1 MSISSIGACDT
12 QALSLIARLGKSSD
26 STTSDSLLS
35 LLDTGSDSL
44 SISTQGQWMSRTQDT
59 NPFKTDFDN
68 LGSLISS
75 GDLEEAQAAYA
86 AMQAKMNGAQG
97 GEDPMAGAFAAIGT
111 ALDSGDLASA
121 QKAWDSMQ
129 SSLASFGASQSGG
142 STNPLKNDMSQL
154 ATLLEAGDLTSAQAL
169 YETIQEHVQ
178 ASGQTDSQSGETNDF
193 GSLFSAV
200 STALESGDTSAAQE
214 AVAKLD
220 EALKSAGAQTSDE
233 TTQSQTSGLADTS
246 DLQALLLSMYWQSSA
261 FTSTLSNG

>member
-1 MSISSIGACDT
+1 
-12 QALSLIARLGKSSD
+12 
-26 STTSDSLLS
+26 
-35 LLDTGSDSL
+35 
-44 SISTQGQWMSRTQDT
+44 
-59 NPFKTDFDN
+59 
-68 LGSLISS
+68 
-75 GDLEEAQAAYA
+75 
-86 AMQAKMNGAQG
+86 
-97 GEDPMAGAFAAIGT
+97 MAGAFATIGT

-142 STNPLKNDMSQL
+142 STNPLKNDMSRL
-154 ATLLEAGDLTSAQAL
+154 AALLEAGDLTSAQTL

-233 TTQSQTSGLADTS
+233 TTHSQTSGLADTS